1 MTNLST
7 LESRLSEALSDL
19 CSRYVDAQEPYCD
32 DDEAWLSLSDETG
45 ARFVSAQ
52 EELDS
57 VRRSCRL
64 LSLYNEFAVN
74 AHENR
79 INFLVGSG
87 HQYTAVPRKG
97 RRPDQT
103 LLDHADEFLYDFIE
117 ANHWHKR
124 QQEIVHRLDRDG
136 EVFIRLFPDSDGM
149 TRLRFI
155 DPEQVYSSESRPK
168 RPGERFGIVFDPND
182 AETINGFIVDKN
194 FVDSMYIQHRKANVD
209 ANVPRGL
216 PLFFPVRKNLRR
228 AEKLLRN
235 MSVVAEIQSAIAII
249 RRHQTNNVSA
259 VERFLN
265 GQNSSGANVSNGL
278 SGASGAYLPGF
289 SQYGPGTILDTSSSI
304 DYQFPVAAIDASRYV
319 TVLQA
324 ELRAI
329 AARLVMPEF
338 MLTSD
343 ASNANY
349 SSTMV
354 AEGPAVRMFDRL
366 QHELVCEDV
375 ELIKIAIRHAA
386 SAGRLPKEV
395 LTDVDIRAV
404 VPNLAVRNRLE
415 ETQADKILLDAGV
428 MSKRTLALRNNLDPS
443 EVAE

>member
-1 MTNLST
+1 MNLST
-7 LESRLSEALSDL
+7 LETRLSEALSDL
-19 CSRYVDAQEPYCD
+19 CGHYVDAREPYCD

-45 ARFVSAQ
+45 ARFVSTQ

-87 HQYTAVPRKG
+87 HKYTAVPRKG
-97 RRPDQT
+97 RRPSQELLDQT
-103 LLDHADEFLYDFIE
+103 DEFLYDFAE
-117 ANHWHKR
+117 ANHWHAR
-124 QQEIVHRLDRDG
+124 QQEIVHRMDRDG

-149 TRLRFI
+149 TRIRFI
-155 DPEQVYSSESRPK
+155 DPELIHSPNGQTNH
-168 RPGERFGIVFDPND
+168 RPGERFGIEFDPQD
-182 AETINGFIVDKN
+182 AETVCGYWIDNCY
-194 FVDSMYIQHRKANVD
+194 VDSCFVQHRKANVD

-249 RRHQTNNVSA
+249 RRHQTGNVSA

-265 GQNSSGANVSNGL
+265 NQMN
-278 SGASGAYLPGF
+278 ASGQDGFLPGV
-289 SQYGPGTILDTSSSI
+289 SQYGPGTILDTSSAV

-349 SSTMV
+349 ASTMV

-366 QHELVCEDV
+366 QHELACEDAA
-375 ELIKIAIRHAA
+375 LIKTAIRHATET
-386 SAGRLPKEV
+386 GRLPKET
-395 LTDVDIRAV
+395 LTNVDVRAV
-404 VPNLAVRNRLE
+404 APNLAVRNRLD
-415 ETQADKILLDAGV
+415 ETRADKILLDAGV
-428 MSKRTLALRNNLDPS
+428 MSKRTMALRNNLDPS
-443 EVAE
+443 EIDA